1 MFIDN
6 NLSVTA
12 GEFYII
18 IRIVGYFF
26 SLFGPDIIN
35 KDIHGAIPI
44 GNKVDFL
51 SYPHRDNILCNI
63 IGDILYFLGSR
74 IINPNVI
81 RHATAIIFP
90 ITEFSHNPVVS
101 QLFSIGGIAAKTSF
115 G

>member
-1 MFIDN
+1 MFVDN

-18 IRIVGYFF
+18 IRIVSYFF

-81 RHATAIIFP
+81 CHATAIIFP